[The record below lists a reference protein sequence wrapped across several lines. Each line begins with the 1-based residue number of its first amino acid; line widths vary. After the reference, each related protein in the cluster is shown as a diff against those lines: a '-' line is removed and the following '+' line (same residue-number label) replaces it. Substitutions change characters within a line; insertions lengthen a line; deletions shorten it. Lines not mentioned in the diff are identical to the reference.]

1 MYIFY
6 DNDNENENEKQLTET
21 AETNVEKVD
30 AERKPTQVS
39 AKQADECKV
48 SSVQPIHGSL
58 RGAYRRYHFRQSQ
71 LGDTYFATFV

>member
-48 SSVQPIHGSL
+48 SSVQPIHGRATNPWKL
-58 RGAYRRYHFRQSQ
+58 TRRIPALPLPSVSTR
-71 LGDTYFATFV
+71 